1 LRAGWQTNFI
11 AAVDYVLG
19 NRQSSTIPLVSVI
32 AICSKRIVKRS
43 ELERESDIEQLRRI
57 ALVQHGAIE
66 TLVEQLRAKCKALA
80 KFTGTSHAKELQQ
93 TLALVANQGANQPAA
108 PAVEPA
114 QDNDPSRDDPQG
126 RYGANSANAGERG
139 VPPRR
144 RNGPTPQ
151 PALSSVT
158 RDYTLPADQQSCDAC
173 GGALQIWP
181 DQFETSELID
191 VTEVRFELVTVQRQK
206 YRCACQACIVTAP
219 GPERA
224 VAGSRYALD
233 LALKVVVDKYM
244 HSLPLTRQAA
254 MFAQLGLVTSSSTLW
269 ELVYQIGTRLELVS
283 DALLTYAL
291 QQRVVG
297 IDETSWP
304 RLDDASR
311 NPWQMWAITVSGL
324 GTCAVAVHRIR
335 DDKGAAT
342 MTALIG
348 DFNGVLVCD
357 QAATHGAVD
366 KHNAHIELAGCWA
379 HIMRRFKD
387 AAEDF
392 PMASVAADLIR
403 MLYDIDATLADKR
416 QALQG
421 RTLDDE
427 AVVEYFQQL
436 LTLRQLASRDVCAQ
450 LHVWLLANRGPT
462 TISIHDAV
470 EHTLKYWLRLTRFLD
485 DPMIPLDNNAT
496 ERAFRGP
503 VVGRKNYYGAKSR
516 SGTQVA
522 ATFFTLI
529 ETCKLHGVPALPYL
543 RAACLA
549 ADQGRI
555 LLPWDF
561 AKAANPTAR

>member
-1 LRAGWQTNFI
+1 MESAI
-11 AAVDYVLG
+11 A
-19 NRQSSTIPLVSVI
+19 RIISSRV
-32 AICSKRIVKRS
+32 R
-43 ELERESDIEQLRRI
+43 
-57 ALVQHGAIE
+57 
-66 TLVEQLRAKCKALA
+66 
-80 KFTGTSHAKELQQ
+80 
-93 TLALVANQGANQPAA
+93 
-108 PAVEPA
+108 
-114 QDNDPSRDDPQG
+114 PSFG
-126 RYGANSANAGERG
+126 
-139 VPPRR
+139 
-144 RNGPTPQ
+144 
-151 PALSSVT
+151 SS
-158 RDYTLPADQQSCDAC
+158 S
-173 GGALQIWP
+173 
-181 DQFETSELID
+181 

-206 YRCACQACIVTAP
+206 YRCACQACIDTAP

-269 ELVYQIGTRLELVS
+269 DLVYQIGTRLELVS

-379 HIMRRFKD
+379 DIMRRFKE

-403 MLYDIDATLADKR
+403 MLYDVDATLADKR

-427 AVVEYFQQL
+427 AVVEYFRQL

-470 EHTLKYWLRLTRFLD
+470 EHTLKYWHRLTRFLD

-496 ERAFRGP
+496 ERVLTATAIRSNLAIG
-503 VVGRKNYYGAKSR
+503 GGR
-516 SGTQVA
+516 SGAEPWKMQLGRLGLGSSRPWFWQHAIWIEAMLVAPRVAEDLDAMTVLGKAIDESVDAGGARENGAPLFVGQVGSDDSGPLFVA
-522 ATFFTLI
+522 ARDNI
-529 ETCKLHGVPALPYL
+529 VKHVSGAGI
-543 RAACLA
+543 A
-549 ADQGRI
+549 G
-555 LLPWDF
+555 
-561 AKAANPTAR
+561 

>member
-1 LRAGWQTNFI
+1 M
-11 AAVDYVLG
+11 
-19 NRQSSTIPLVSVI
+19 
-32 AICSKRIVKRS
+32 KRS

-80 KFTGTSHAKELQQ
+80 KFTGTSHSKELQQ
-93 TLALVANQGANQPAA
+93 TLALIEALVANQGANQPAA
-108 PAVEPA
+108 SAAEPA
-114 QDNDPSRDDPQG
+114 QDNDPSRDDDPQG
-126 RYGANSANAGERG
+126 
-139 VPPRR
+139 PRR
-144 RNGPTPQ
+144 RTGPTPQ
-151 PALSSVT
+151 PALPAVT
-158 RDYTLPADQQSCDAC
+158 RDYTLPTDQQSCDAC
-173 GGALQIWP
+173 GGALQIWQ

-291 QQRVVG
+291 EQRVVG

-379 HIMRRFKD
+379 HIIRRFKD

-403 MLYDIDATLADKR
+403 MLYDVDATLADKR

-561 AKAANPTAR
+561 AKAANLPRAEPPTPAKN